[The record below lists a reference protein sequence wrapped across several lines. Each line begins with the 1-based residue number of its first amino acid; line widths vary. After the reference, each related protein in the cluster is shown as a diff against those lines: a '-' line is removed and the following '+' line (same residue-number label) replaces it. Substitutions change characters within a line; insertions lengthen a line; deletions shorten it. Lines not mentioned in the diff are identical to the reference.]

1 MKLTTQAHGVNTE
14 ITANASG
21 SSDNLL
27 MVMVQKVTHI
37 FLRCLHEDSS
47 TTDGCGVL

>member
-1 MKLTTQAHGVNTE
+1 MKLTTQAHRVNTE
-14 ITANASG
+14 ITVNASG

-27 MVMVQKVTHI
+27 MVQKVTHI

-47 TTDGCGVL
+47 TIDGCGVL